1 MMDWV
6 FNDGGRDAAGFKGK
20 TGDCVCRAF
29 AIATGK
35 PYKEVYDDI
44 NELAKSER
52 TGKNKKKKSN
62 ARTGVYRDTSR
73 KLAEK
78 YGFKW
83 IPTMAVGEGCKVHLV
98 ADEIPGGT
106 IVVKLT
112 KHLVCVKD
120 GVIQDTYNSSISEY
134 YDENDVLVTNDR
146 RCVYG
151 YYVQE

>member
-1 MMDWV
+1 MDWV
-6 FNDGGRDAAGFKGK
+6 FNDGGREAAGFKGQ

-35 PYKEVYDDI
+35 PYKDVYNDI
-44 NELAKSER
+44 NELAKRER
-52 TGKNKKKKSN
+52 TGKNKKKTSS
-62 ARTGVYRDTSR
+62 ARDGVYKNTSR
-73 KLAEK
+73 KLAEQ

-83 IPTMAVGEGCKVHLV
+83 IPTMKVGEGCKVHLV

-106 IVVKLT
+106 IIVKLT

-120 GVIQDTYNSSISEY
+120 GVIQDIYNSSIKQY
-134 YDENDVLVTNDR
+134 YDEDGQLITNDR

-151 YYVQE
+151 YYVKE

>member
-1 MMDWV
+1 MEWN
-6 FNDGGRDAAGFKGK
+6 FNDGGREAAGFKGK

-44 NELAKSER
+44 NQLAKNER
-52 TGKNKKKKSN
+52 TSRYKKTKSN
-62 ARTGVYRDTSR
+62 ARTGVWKDTSR
-73 KLAEK
+73 KLAEQ

-83 IPTMAVGEGCKVHLV
+83 IPTMKIGEGCKVHLV
-98 ADEIPGGT
+98 ADELPSGT
-106 IVVKLT
+106 IIVKLT

-120 GVIQDTYNSSISEY
+120 GVIQDTYNSSIKQY
-134 YDENDVLVTNDR
+134 YDDDGELITNNR

-151 YYVQE
+151 YYVKA